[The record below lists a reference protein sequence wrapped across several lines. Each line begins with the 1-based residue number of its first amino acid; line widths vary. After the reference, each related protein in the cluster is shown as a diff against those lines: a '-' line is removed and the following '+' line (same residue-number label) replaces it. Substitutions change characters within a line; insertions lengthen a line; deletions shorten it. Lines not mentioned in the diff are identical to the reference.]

1 MRHLFVISAPSDGDR
16 LPVSCLLSSL
26 QLRDPLIARLSL
38 YPHTSSLVRPPFLS
52 FVASTTLMDQQTLQ
66 ESPVTLQG
74 RGVRPG
80 AHTPAYPQTRSPS
93 LQLRKGDTRAD
104 NYNS

>member
-1 MRHLFVISAPSDGDR
+1 
-16 LPVSCLLSSL
+16 
-26 QLRDPLIARLSL
+26 
-38 YPHTSSLVRPPFLS
+38 
-52 FVASTTLMDQQTLQ
+52 MDQQTLQ